1 MSTYNTKPMKTPTTK
16 KFIIE
21 VIGEQI
27 KVNKFGDK
35 LHSLIDDLGWEYQR
49 MSRSGKEVFDEI
61 HQLLGTITENE
72 VYMEI

>member
-1 MSTYNTKPMKTPTTK
+1 MKTPTTK

-49 MSRSGKEVFDEI
+49 MGSSGRQVFDEL
-61 HQLLGTITENE
+61 HQLLGTIQEGE